1 MGAHNSTASSLIV
14 MMSKMVMIIMVMI
27 MMVMSNEH
35 DGDHDDDEHDGDDQ
49 MNCSATALTCPQSDQ
64 NI

>member
-1 MGAHNSTASSLIV
+1 
-14 MMSKMVMIIMVMI
+14 MVMI

-49 MNCSATALTCPQSDQ
+49 MNCSATALICPLSDQ
-64 NI
+64 NIWDPLFKRLTTKQ